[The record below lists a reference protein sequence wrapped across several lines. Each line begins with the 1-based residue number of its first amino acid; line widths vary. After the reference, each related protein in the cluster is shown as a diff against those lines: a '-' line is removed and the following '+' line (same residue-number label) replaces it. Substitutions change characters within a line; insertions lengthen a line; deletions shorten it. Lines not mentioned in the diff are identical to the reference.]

1 MTDRLIGTF
10 LMVIA
15 AGYAWVTRGYE
26 AGFFSDPVGPRV
38 FPYLIGGLLGLSG
51 LWLVIKPDPNPS
63 WPPASQWL
71 SFGLVLI
78 SLVGYAYLLVPLG
91 FILATFLEMSL
102 LSMLFGARWWQAL
115 GSALLFSLAVY
126 FLFTEALGVTL
137 PTGRLFNP

>member
-1 MTDRLIGTF
+1 MTDRLVGVLLIA
-10 LMVIA
+10 VA
-15 AGYAWVTRGYE
+15 AGYAWIARGYE

-51 LWLVIKPDPNPS
+51 LWLVIRPDPNPAWLPS
-63 WPPASQWL
+63 SRWL
-71 SFGLVLI
+71 SFVLVLV
-78 SLVGYAYLLVPLG
+78 SLVIYAYLLVPLG
-91 FILATFLEMSL
+91 FIVSTFLEMSL
-102 LSMLFGARWWQAL
+102 LSLLFGARWWQAT